1 MSYQNP
7 ITLTPTLYQSS
18 DPDAPQLL
26 GQLGDIKSIFKSCL
40 VTGYGNKQGAGYAI
54 ENETDTSAEFVSPS
68 IMMSKIGVEEVKSYC
83 YPIYYDNGQKMRVD
97 WGSGYIPT
105 YELINQATGWTM
117 LVCELGLY
125 FVVTRNDMSTIVYLG
140 LVKSAINDNNQN
152 IMSMSLGYM
161 YSSSTSYPIGWRG
174 HIGNHTNISLLSDG
188 VNLVQAGNYKNVEFF
203 ISLVSSIFVRV
214 DGNVIA
220 GMPNILLK
228 NATTKHLK
236 KRTFITEYQGRPVL
250 SVFVLNGYYAG
261 NIESRAFGAYIYL
274 DRWEY

>member
-26 GQLGDIKSIFKSCL
+26 GQLGDVKSVFKACL
-40 VTGYGNKQGAGYAI
+40 VTGYGNKQGAGYTI
-54 ENETDTSAEFVSPS
+54 ENETDVSAEFVSPN
-68 IMMSKIGVEEVKSYC
+68 IMMSKIGVEEVQSYC
-83 YPIYYDNGQKMRVD
+83 YPIYYENGQKKRVD

-105 YELINQATGWTM
+105 YELINQAAGWTM

-125 FVVTRNDMSTIVYLG
+125 FVVTRNGMSQVVYLG

-161 YSSSTSYPIGWRG
+161 YSSSTSYPVGWRG
-174 HIGNHTNISLLSDG
+174 SIGNHTGVSLLSDG
-188 VNLVQAGNYKNVEFF
+188 VNLMNGGNYKSVDFF

-214 DGNVIA
+214 NGSVIA
-220 GMPNILLK
+220 SMPNILLK
-228 NATTKHLK
+228 NAMTASFE
-236 KRTFITEYQGRPVL
+236 KRVFVTEYQGRPVL
-250 SVFVLNGYYAG
+250 SVFVINGYYEH
-261 NIESRAFGAYIYL
+261 NVKNNAFGAYIYL
-274 DRWEY
+274 DQWEY